1 MFARLRAALGL
12 RGRIVGA
19 VLFTTVATLGVAAAA
34 LLGPL
39 EHQLRNQTLNTL
51 VDDLRHRDATAGF
64 TGLDL
69 RFAFASADLDPADQ
83 AIRDAERVALQQQ
96 EQRLRAALGA
106 SVTLFAFGGTGT
118 AQRVPTSEPASDEDA
133 VSADVL
139 RAFSTRNVV
148 KSFGFSDGSDL
159 ARAAVPLRIQGR
171 RYVLAVRRPITEV
184 AGAVHVVRVAFLDAA
199 LVGMLL
205 TLLLGIPLSG
215 RLVRR
220 LRNLREAAARVTQEG
235 LSADVPVDRARDEVG
250 DLSRAL
256 AVMQRRLRNQE
267 EARRSFVS
275 TASHE
280 LRTPLT
286 SLEGMLELLAEELA
300 DELPDLADARSL
312 LVRARAQSHRLGQL
326 AADLLDLSRIDAQVQ
341 LRSEPVELAELCRAV
356 LAEFERAASERQV
369 TLVLDEAPEPVWAL
383 GDPGS
388 VARILRILVDNALRV
403 SPPGSSLSVALRG
416 GEAAVLSV
424 ADQGPGVEPDE
435 RELIFQRFHRGR
447 QTGGAAGFGLGLAIG
462 RELAERMDGRL
473 ELDTAAELGARF
485 TLRLPV
491 AVAPLGEPLAI

>member
-12 RGRIVGA
+12 RGRIVGV
-19 VLFTTVATLGVAAAA
+19 VLVTTAATLTVAAVA

-69 RFAFASADLDPADQ
+69 RYVFDLGDTSNR
-83 AIRDAERVALQQQ
+83 AIRTAERAALQQQ

-106 SVTLFAFGGTGT
+106 SVGLFGAFDQTG
-118 AQRVPTSEPASDEDA
+118 AAELVPTNEPPTDEQ
-133 VSADVL
+133 
-139 RAFSTRNVV
+139 AFSDDVRTAFLTHKVV
-148 KSFGFSDGSDL
+148 KSFGVNEGIDL
-159 ARAAVPLRIQGR
+159 ARAAVPLRIHGR
-171 RYVLAVRRPITEV
+171 RYVLAVRRPITEI
-184 AGAVHVVRVAFLDAA
+184 AGAVHVVRVAFLEAA
-199 LVGMLL
+199 LAGMLL
-205 TLLLGIPLSG
+205 TVLLGIPLSG

-220 LRNLREAAARVTQEG
+220 LRNLRESAFRVTQEG
-235 LSADVPVDRARDEVG
+235 LSVDVPADRARDEVG

-256 AVMQRRLRNQE
+256 AVMQRRLRYQE

-286 SLEGMLELLAEELA
+286 SLEGMLELLEEELS
-300 DELPDLADARSL
+300 DELPDLADAREL
-312 LVRARAQSHRLGQL
+312 LGRARAQSHRLGQL

-341 LRSEPVELAELCRAV
+341 LRSEPVELAELSRAV
-356 LAEFERAASERQV
+356 VAEFERAAAGREAS
-369 TLVLDEAPEPVWAL
+369 VLIEEAPEPVWAL

-403 SPPGSSLSVALRG
+403 SPPGSSVVIALEGGESASLSV
-416 GEAAVLSV
+416 S
-424 ADQGPGVEPDE
+424 DHGPGVDAQE
-435 RELIFQRFHRGR
+435 RELIFERFHRGR
-447 QTGGAAGFGLGLAIG
+447 ETGGQAGFGLGLAIG
-462 RELAERMDGRL
+462 RELAERMAGSL
-473 ELDTAAELGARF
+473 ELDCSRPTGARF
-485 TLRLPV
+485 VLHLPL
-491 AVAPLGEPLAI
+491 ALAPLEEPVKT